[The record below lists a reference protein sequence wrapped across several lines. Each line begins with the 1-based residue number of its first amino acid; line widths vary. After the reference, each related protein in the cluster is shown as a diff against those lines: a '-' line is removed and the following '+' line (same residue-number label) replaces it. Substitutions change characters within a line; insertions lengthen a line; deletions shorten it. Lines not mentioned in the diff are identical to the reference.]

1 MVMMLAM
8 SIGKVSLP
16 ASISI
21 QGLCNNFTMKTL
33 MINTISEKLDKY
45 KIILEIRTSHKIVPD
60 TADNDH
66 GYHIICWKIYIGKP
80 LQKKWQINE
89 TVKRID
95 FVNF

>member
-1 MVMMLAM
+1 M

-33 MINTISEKLDKY
+33 MINIISEILDKY
-45 KIILEIRTSHKIVPD
+45 KIILEIRKEIILRHFHKIVPD

-66 GYHIICWKIYIGKP
+66 GYHIICWKIYIGNPCRK
-80 LQKKWQINE
+80 NG
-89 TVKRID
+89 R
-95 FVNF
+95 